1 MFFRSEKNQENSQQ
15 FLKYVNSLINKASD
29 SELVMRILLYIIFL

>member
-15 FLKYVNSLINKASD
+15 FLKYVNSLINKPD
-29 SELVMRILLYIIFL
+29 SELVMRILLYMIFL